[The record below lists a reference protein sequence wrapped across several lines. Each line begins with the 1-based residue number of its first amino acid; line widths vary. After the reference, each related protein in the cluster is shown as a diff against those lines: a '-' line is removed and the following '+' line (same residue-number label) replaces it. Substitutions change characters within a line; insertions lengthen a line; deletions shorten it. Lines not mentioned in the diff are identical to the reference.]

1 MLIVLSPAK
10 TLDFD
15 IQPQTE
21 VFTQP
26 RFLDQAAELVENLKQ
41 YTPPQLQKIMKIN
54 AKLADL
60 NVQRFADWRLPFNTE
75 NAKPAVLVFKGEV
88 YNGLKADSF
97 STDDL
102 LYSQDHLRILSGLYG
117 VLRPL
122 DLMQPYRLEMGI
134 KLKTKKGIDLYKYWG
149 DQITDDIN
157 LTLKET
163 GQKYLINLASEEYFS
178 AINKEKLDAEV
189 VTPVFKDFKNG
200 TYKFMTVFGKKARGM
215 MARYLIANRITDVA
229 QIKMFEE
236 EGYYYNDLMSEGNT
250 FVFTRG

>member
-15 IQPQTE
+15 IQPQAE

-26 RFLDQAAELVENLKQ
+26 QFLEQAAELVENLKQ
-41 YTPPQLQKIMKIN
+41 YTPPQLQKVMKIN
-54 AKLADL
+54 AKLAEL
-60 NVQRFADWRLPFNTE
+60 NVQRYADWHMPFNSG

-88 YNGLKADSF
+88 YNGLKADTF
-97 STDDL
+97 SADDL
-102 LYSQDHLRILSGLYG
+102 QYSQNHLRILSGLYG

-149 DQITDDIN
+149 DQITEDIN
-157 LTLKET
+157 HTLKET
-163 GQKYLINLASEEYFS
+163 GQKYLINLASDEYFS
-178 AINKEKLDAEV
+178 AINQQKLDAEV

-200 TYKFMTVFGKKARGM
+200 VYKFMTVYGKKARGM
-215 MARYLIANRITDVA
+215 MARYIIANRIADVEH
-229 QIKMFEE
+229 IKLFDE
-236 EGYYYNDLMSEGNT
+236 EGYYFNHQMSEGKT
-250 FVFTRG
+250 LVFTRG